1 MRRTSLRTA
10 QLGLIVVLT
19 LSLFMASSAFGQDP
33 DTGGNVSAIEFIAA
47 FSVAP
52 PQSAEVVLHNP
63 CRESV
68 AKVDLTLSDAL
79 TGVVQR
85 SHEGTLQPGQ
95 GHRTTLFEGPG
106 EPASRRHI
114 RLRLRTTCNDTV
126 IPECAPP
133 TVEIVEDATGET
145 IRVVDI
151 ATATHVIVKGRRV
164 AQKTCSGPAPFRIL
178 GLP

>member
-19 LSLFMASSAFGQDP
+19 LTLFMASSGFGQDP
-33 DTGGNVSAIEFIAA
+33 DTGSNVSAIEFVAA

-52 PQSAEVVLHNP
+52 PQSADVVLHNP

-68 AKVDLTLSDAL
+68 AKVDLKLSDAL

-95 GHRTTLFEGPG
+95 GHRTTLFEGPDV
-106 EPASRRHI
+106 PATRRHI
-114 RLRLRTTCNDTV
+114 RLRLRTTCNNTV
-126 IPECAPP
+126 IPECPP

-151 ATATHVIVKGRRV
+151 ATSTHVIVKGRRV
-164 AQKTCSGPAPFRIL
+164 AQKGCNAPAPFRIL